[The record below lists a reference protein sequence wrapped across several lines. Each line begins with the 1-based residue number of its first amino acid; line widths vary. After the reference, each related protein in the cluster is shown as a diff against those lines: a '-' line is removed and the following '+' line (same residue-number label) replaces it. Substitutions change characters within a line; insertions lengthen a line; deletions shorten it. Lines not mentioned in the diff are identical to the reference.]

1 MNFVKVKNGKKGK
14 WKRNK
19 NDNKT
24 KPNHTKPN
32 ERMNR
37 KKSGWEYRVWLSERE
52 TNRKEKYE
60 CEIGF
65 IMVYNTM

>member
-1 MNFVKVKNGKKGK
+1 MGKKENEK
-14 WKRNK
+14 ETKMITK
-19 NDNKT
+19 L